1 MQRALLVLL
10 VCTSYLLFAGSPAWT
25 AVPLLLLA
33 LGGVLAAPRQTLA
46 CPRAY
51 RPLDWS
57 LAAVVLG
64 LILQLIPLPRAAVA
78 LISPRTEPVRSMLDL
93 MALVRGPATWTPLS
107 INSAAT
113 FEALGTVVLA
123 VLTFW
128 VARAVFSA
136 RGGTRRVCQAL
147 AVMGAAAA
155 VLAIAQRA
163 LVPGLVLGV
172 LQPDTPSAS
181 PFGAFVNRNHFA
193 GWLLM
198 IAAPVGG
205 YLIAHL
211 HVHSEYRRGW
221 AAALREALRTGSILT
236 IVAGMVS
243 VGALF
248 LTVSR
253 SALVGLGA
261 AAVWGWLLVR
271 SRVEMDRRA
280 LPVMFALAGA
290 VVLVVVLFVDGD
302 RWGARINSS
311 FEQTQG
317 AGGRLTVWRETV
329 PVVQDFPLTG
339 TGAGTYSDA
348 MTVYQQT
355 RTWVGSMGKWTHF
368 NNAHSH
374 YLQVVTEGG
383 ILLTVPAA
391 AGLWWLAVLGRRAMA
406 ADRGEIFWVRA
417 GAAAGLMGMAVQSVW
432 EVSLVMPANAVLAAV
447 LAALVVHER
456 PDGTPGTPSTPSSL
470 GTRRC

>member
-10 VCTSYLLFAGSPAWT
+10 VCASYLLFAGSPPWT

-33 LGGVLAAPRQTLA
+33 CGAVLAAPHRTLA
-46 CPRAY
+46 FPRAY

-64 LILQLIPLPRAAVA
+64 LLLQLIPLPRAAVA
-78 LISPRTEPVRSMLDL
+78 LLSPRTDPVRSTLSL
-93 MALVRGPATWTPLS
+93 TSLVRRPAAWTPLS
-107 INSAAT
+107 IDTTST
-113 FEALGTVVLA
+113 VEALGTVVLA
-123 VLTFW
+123 LLTFW

-136 RGGTRRVCQAL
+136 RRGTRRVCQAL

-155 VLAIAQRA
+155 ILAIAQRA
-163 LVPGLVLGV
+163 VVPGLVLGV
-172 LQPDTPSAS
+172 LPPDTPSAS

-211 HVHSEYRRGW
+211 HVHSAYRRGW
-221 AAALREALRTGSILT
+221 AAALREALQTGSVLT
-236 IVAGMVS
+236 TVAGMIS
-243 VGALF
+243 VGAIF

-253 SALVGLGA
+253 SALAGLGV

-271 SRVEMDRRA
+271 PRVEMGRQA
-280 LPVMFALAGA
+280 LPVLFALTGA
-290 VVLVVVLFVDGD
+290 VVLVVVLFVDIDAWAG
-302 RWGARINSS
+302 RINSS
-311 FEQTQG
+311 FDQTQST
-317 AGGRLTVWRETV
+317 GGRLTIWRETL
-329 PVVQDFPLTG
+329 PIIRDFPVTG

-355 RTWVGSMGKWTHF
+355 RIWVGSMGKWTHF

-374 YLQVVTEGG
+374 YVQVATEGG
-383 ILLTVPAA
+383 MLLVLPVA
-391 AGLWWLAVLGRRAMA
+391 AGLWWLTVLGRRALA

-417 GAAAGLMGMAVQSVW
+417 GAAAGLMGIAVQSVW
-432 EVSLVMPANAVLAAV
+432 EVPLVMPANAVLAAV

-456 PDGTPGTPSTPSSL
+456 SDRAHGTPSIQAGL
-470 GTRRC
+470 GSR